1 MTIGLSTYAYLWRS
15 SDRVEKPLTLH
26 DILEHTRASGCS
38 LLQICDFAPLDE
50 LTVDELNGFA
60 CAAADLG
67 IQLELGTRGVGPDHL
82 SRYLEMATHLGVTLV
97 RSMLNTA
104 TERPSEAEAI
114 ESLRRVVPHY
124 AERGVTLALE
134 TYEQVPVAQLVRIIE
149 AVDSEALGVCLDPGN
164 CVAALELPRDVVTA
178 TLPYVKNWHVKD
190 FAFTR
195 QAGWVGFNLVG
206 CPLGEGLLEYD
217 SIAKAVDPA
226 TNNINQIVEH
236 WLPWQHDAETTCAM
250 EDQWT
255 QPIHQPPSQS
265 SAREARWANGFR
277 IISPRATTACSTPR
291 IHPTA
296 RSTSAGW
303 GARSP
308 KRTRPPRKAT
318 SSSWPSPTSCWARFQ
333 PTSFPP

>member
-236 WLPWQHDAETTCAM
+236 WLPWQHDAETTRAM

-255 QPIHQPPSQS
+255 QHSI
-265 SAREARWANGFR
+265 NYL
-277 IISPRATTACSTPR
+277 
-291 IHPTA
+291 
-296 RSTSAGW
+296 RSKS
-303 GARSP
+303 
-308 KRTRPPRKAT
+308 
-318 SSSWPSPTSCWARFQ
+318 
-333 PTSFPP
+333 